1 MKVEKAQEKDSSSQ
15 SLIKPTAPDAHAYM
29 RVSQGK
35 LVYSTEAISL
45 QNTQLKDRITELELQ
60 LQEAKKSPLDQPGTS
75 KSTLDISGKLPMLS
89 EEQLNSICSRVTAH
103 VLSLDKG
110 LDSSSQLSRD
120 VTLPITTHRPTQ
132 VHNASDLCSDSMLTA
147 QPSSSHSQGPRK
159 DSSRA
164 FQHSNMFNEP
174 LLERLNQ
181 RVQLESEYDPEE
193 EQIEEDDEGY
203 VNTLIYIQ

>member
-1 MKVEKAQEKDSSSQ
+1 MIVSARVISS
-15 SLIKPTAPDAHAYM
+15 
-29 RVSQGK
+29 
-35 LVYSTEAISL
+35 
-45 QNTQLKDRITELELQ
+45 
-60 LQEAKKSPLDQPGTS
+60 
-75 KSTLDISGKLPMLS
+75 
-89 EEQLNSICSRVTAH
+89 
-103 VLSLDKG
+103 DKG
-110 LDSSSQLSRD
+110 LDNSSQLSMD
-120 VTLPITTHRPTQ
+120 VTLPNATHRPTQ

-193 EQIEEDDEGY
+193 EQIEEEDDEG
-203 VNTLIYIQ
+203 